1 MEHLSNQNISTYWSL
16 GGLLAF
22 VLTKDVAEAQ
32 KWHDDND
39 SAVIVGMLVS
49 SKTFKRTPPGQN
61 DDSSKVD
68 TEVSEALESVLHSL
82 MNGSLR
88 SKAIK
93 PLRGPRVDLSPEEW
107 VGRTFVFATEQGDA
121 ADDVEYLGKLEHR
134 WSHLLFSSL
143 DAREIWGAAPP
154 VSEEP
159 APIGAT
165 ANTVALNENLFVE
178 SGSVFEIAFEGER
191 FHLKKS
197 VGLGYINHLISH
209 PSQSIDAL
217 DLRTI
222 VNPPDLELIDQELT
236 TYSSHEL
243 EGEGLNIGSWGEG
256 GTKFDEQTK
265 RQIETAIKSCQ
276 RDYDI
281 AKETGDVGLQS
292 ELQERLALLESYHSG
307 GVDIHGNL
315 RKENSELENNRKAI
329 GKAIT
334 AAIKNIQEFSPALAD
349 HFDQAIL
356 KGKSLSYSPQNPIT
370 WKSKS

>member
-49 SKTFKRTPPGQN
+49 SKPFKRTPSGQN

-68 TEVSEALESVLHSL
+68 TEVSEALDSVLHSL

-93 PLRGPRVDLSPEEW
+93 PLRGPRVDLSPDEW

-143 DAREIWGAAPP
+143 DAREIWGTAPYL
-154 VSEEP
+154 SGES
-159 APIGAT
+159 APISVT
-165 ANTVALNENLFVE
+165 AHTVAQNDNLFVE

-197 VGLGYINHLISH
+197 VGLGYINYLINHSY
-209 PSQSIDAL
+209 QDIDAF

-222 VNPPDLELIDQELT
+222 VNPPDAELIDQELT

-256 GTKFDEQTK
+256 GTKVDEQTK
-265 RQIETAIKSCQ
+265 RQIEAAIKSCQ
-276 RDYDI
+276 RNYDI
-281 AKETGDVGLQS
+281 AKETGDVDLQS
-292 ELQERLALLESYHSG
+292 ELQERLASLESYHSG
-307 GVDIHGNL
+307 SVDIHGNL
-315 RKENSELENNRKAI
+315 RKENTALENNRKAI
-329 GKAIT
+329 GKAIA
-334 AAIKNIQEFSPALAD
+334 AAIKNIREFSPALAD
-349 HFDQAIL
+349 HFDQAIP
-356 KGKSLSYSPQNPIT
+356 KGKSLSYSPRNAIT
-370 WKSKS
+370 WKSKT